1 MSDSTLEKA
10 VMDALADNRRVH
22 ADEIAVQAIDG
33 AVILRGTVGSLVQQ
47 AEAARTARRVLGVRN
62 VEDQLQVRPM
72 GPDERADADTKAAVL
87 AALIDDDDLHA
98 ADIDVKADDGTVTLS
113 GLVEF
118 ARSRDRAE
126 RVALGVAGVAQVH
139 NRLKVLVP
147 VSPDDVPRRPSIS
160 AGDRPARRGV

>member
-1 MSDSTLEKA
+1 MIPLSDGIPAKRFPFVNIGL
-10 VMDALADNRRVH
+10 
-22 ADEIAVQAIDG
+22 IAANFIVWIFYELPHLDSS
-33 AVILRGTVGSLVQQ
+33 V
-47 AEAARTARRVLGVRN
+47 
-62 VEDQLQVRPM
+62 
-72 GPDERADADTKAAVL
+72 
-87 AALIDDDDLHA
+87 LHA